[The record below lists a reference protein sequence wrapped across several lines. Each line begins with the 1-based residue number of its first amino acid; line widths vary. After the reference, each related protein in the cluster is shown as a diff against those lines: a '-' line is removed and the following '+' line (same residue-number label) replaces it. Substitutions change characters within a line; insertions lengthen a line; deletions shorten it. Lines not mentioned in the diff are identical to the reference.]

1 MKKFAPLLKLI
12 SKNLDLPQPEKSRIL
27 LEICG
32 DMKDMYDLFISQGS
46 NEQEAERKVKE
57 KFEMTKK
64 SLSELVDVHQTGFRR
79 WMDKLSA
86 QAQSR
91 WERVIISIFI
101 LVIAVLGIKLFLST
115 PLLSE
120 SSYFIWIIFAI
131 FLIISLLIILKIYQL
146 YIKKDHRIKNL
157 RSGLPAILFWGFMC
171 LIIAATGY
179 FIELLGAGEYNLLM
193 DTKLVFLV
201 ANTEPNYS
209 QILKDISQWSARS
222 SSMVLVGLLV
232 SMVSSIFW
240 FIFENK
246 ASKIEQAEVE
256 QLLDI

>member
-1 MKKFAPLLKLI
+1 MKKFAPLLKSI
-12 SKNLDLPQPEKSRIL
+12 NKNLDLPQPEKSRIL

-32 DMKDMYDLFISQGS
+32 DMNDMYDLFISQGS
-46 NEQEAERKVKE
+46 NEEQAEQKVKE

-91 WERVIISIFI
+91 WERVILSILI
-101 LVIAVLGIKLFLST
+101 LVIAVLGLNSFLST
-115 PLLSE
+115 PLLLQ
-120 SSYFIWIIFAI
+120 SSYFVWIIFTI
-131 FLIISLLIILKIYQL
+131 FLIIAFLIMLKFYQL
-146 YIKKDHRIKNL
+146 YIKKDHHIKNL

-171 LIIAATGY
+171 LIVAATGY
-179 FIELLGAGEYNLLM
+179 YIELLGAGKYNLLM
-193 DTKLVFLV
+193 DTKLVFLIS
-201 ANTEPNYS
+201 ERQPNYF

-222 SSMVLVGLLV
+222 SSMVLVSLLV
-232 SMVSSIFW
+232 SMISGIFW

-246 ASKIEQAEVE
+246 VAKIEQAEVE